1 MEERGFIEK
10 RIVTQ
15 LLEQYLQSN
24 EITYDFISNGFL
36 GHLVNNCMTDVNDF
50 IKVEN
55 YYREKAQRLKYI
67 KNPTVQMVTLFL
79 AACDDISMVRYNEC
93 DEYYLFFR
101 IRDPGSDY
109 DSIWVR
115 MDSEKFLPMFDRLIV
130 ALNPE
135 ADSKFRKE
143 VRQRLQ
149 IELLNQKR
157 TRTAIRDGIHVP
169 CRNGVYDRKNH
180 TFISWY
186 ADNFDEIYK
195 GVAFTYKLQTNYYPN
210 AYNAVI
216 TTDCNGNTHPA
227 WDFESHVKS
236 LFDDNAPDVC
246 DLCVKALWQV
256 MSHVISGYS
265 EKYIFFFTNTSGN
278 SKGGG
283 GKSAILHTLRNII
296 GMNKVTSININKM
309 TTDKYAMA
317 MLLDSVANLSDEV
330 NESSSASICDY
341 DDLKMMVS
349 NEPIIVREIYHA
361 PVRFKPNIPF
371 IQATNANLRFQSTTE
386 SLFRRLKV
394 LPFEKS
400 FVHNGVNA
408 TEYLKDDYL
417 VRPIVAEYI
426 LKKILQEIP
435 IDYTEDVLE
444 FTSSEKSMM
453 KNSFPVTEF
462 MDNLT
467 EDYNIILDIPIIP
480 APLLYDMYL
489 NYQETQNHHQAG
501 NNLSSQNFWK
511 QILSWTGKN
520 SDWEIVTG
528 THRLRGCD
536 LSIHAEVFRDYGPNT
551 GKRTWAR
558 QGGAGVLYFI
568 PSTTTFRNGIR
579 YVGTPPKNTWLYVNN
594 VLIPDKS
601 GEWHQEYETVFKP
614 LFNMT
619 ELNGVPVASYEAWVN
634 LGCPN
639 TFDYGYFGR
648 VNSDGVKLIVPVVD
662 SIDDY
667 NKRLTE
673 FYSRKK
679 K

>member
-317 MLLDSVANLSDEV
+317 MLLDSVANLSDESD
-330 NESSSASICDY
+330 ESCQCLSSF
-341 DDLKMMVS
+341 DDLKLMIS

-400 FVHNGVNA
+400 FVHNGVNS
-408 TEYLKDDYL
+408 TEYIKDDYL
-417 VRPIVAEYI
+417 VRRSVSEYI
-426 LKKILQEIP
+426 LKKCLEEIP
-435 IDYTEDVLE
+435 INYTEDVLE

-467 EDYNIILDIPIIP
+467 EDYNIILDMPIIP

-489 NYQETQNHHQAG
+489 NWYETQNHAKTM
-501 NNLSSQNFWK
+501 LSSYTFMK
-511 QILSWTGKN
+511 QILSWAGKN

-528 THRLRGCD
+528 THRIGAVVMRMTTD
-536 LSIHAEVFRDYGPNT
+536 IFRDYPPNT
-551 GKRTWAR
+551 DRRIWVRNHDCNT
-558 QGGAGVLYFI
+558 LYFE
-568 PSTTTFRNGIR
+568 PSTKIFRNGIR
-579 YVGTPPKNTWLYVNN
+579 FVGTPPKDTLLYVNN
-594 VLIPDKS
+594 VLFPDKT

-614 LFNMT
+614 LFNMP
-619 ELNGVPVASYEAWVN
+619 ELNGVPVASYEDWVYM
-634 LGCPN
+634 GCPN
-639 TFDYGYFGR
+639 TFLNGHFDR
-648 VNSDGVKLIVPVVD
+648 VDSDGVKLVWPAGETV
-662 SIDDY
+662 Y
-667 NKRLTE
+667 TYKERL
-673 FYSRKK
+673 K
-679 K
+679 